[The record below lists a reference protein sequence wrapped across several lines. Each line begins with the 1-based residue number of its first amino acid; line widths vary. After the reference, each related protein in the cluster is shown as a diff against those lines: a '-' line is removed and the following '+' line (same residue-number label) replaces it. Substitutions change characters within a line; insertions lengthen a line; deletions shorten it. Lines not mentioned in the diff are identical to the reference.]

1 MGERILGIDLTDQGA
16 GVMFSDSEQSFHV
29 PAAICRDKK
38 HDQWYVGEEA
48 YEKALSGKGIITD
61 RLVSLA
67 LKGGT
72 ATVRGVRYEGTE
84 LLVRFLGMVRE
95 GCLQAS
101 GGEAP
106 AYTVLVLPVYD
117 RNLMERI
124 LEGLPAFG
132 FDGKNISCITRQES
146 FLYYVMNQPREIR
159 TAEVG
164 LFDLGDNALA
174 FYEFQMKRDKR
185 KLFVRV
191 DQEEMKEAFALS
203 VLTSPSGEKLAD
215 KIMSSAAERMLRR
228 KVFSAVFLTGK
239 GFDEYGWAQH
249 FMKVVCQRRKVFL
262 DGELFIKGAVVRGTS
277 LLSGKR
283 DPGFTAL
290 CSGRAAAGVTM
301 KVERN
306 GQPMEFPVLNAGDP
320 VFSSDMELRLLPESG
335 ECLEF
340 VVEPV
345 STRKKKLVRVPAPP
359 LPEREPKT
367 SYLDVSLR
375 FPDEDSMSVRMKEA
389 GFGELFPPGGA
400 SSAMEVSFS
409 SQETGPAGRDPLK
422 AALCSGTES
431 GNALRI
437 EELGLRICSAEELC
451 YCITKH
457 PLLFMDGFAGETM
470 FRFLEQGAGERVL
483 AAELRQLKENRVRDE
498 DLLLK
503 LLESTGYMSG
513 PELGEFRGKLLAF
526 RKLSG
531 PEYLKAKAEEM
542 FRLRRF
548 GKAVAVCD
556 RILAGEEE
564 KALSVRMKGAV
575 LTLKGS
581 ACANLFLFEKAFRAY
596 SEAYSLLH
604 ERDILK
610 KIWFL
615 SLLEPVIGM
624 RERFQNAVMEYA
636 AMDRVGGTDPDGAAD
651 SDGAAEPEMAGA
663 SLPLEEWEAA
673 FEAARQHA
681 AAGPGRQEIAEVF
694 ESDPVQ
700 RMKKAA
706 VTVAQWKQDYR
717 TML

>member
-38 HDQWYVGEEA
+38 HDLWYVGEEA
-48 YEKALSGKGIITD
+48 YEKALSGKGILTD

-67 LKGGT
+67 MKGGT
-72 ATVRGVRYEGTE
+72 ATMRGVRYEGTE

-95 GCLQAS
+95 GCLRAS
-101 GGEAP
+101 GGEPP
-106 AYTVLVLPVYD
+106 ACTVLVLPVYD
-117 RNLMERI
+117 RNLMECI
-124 LEGLPAFG
+124 LKELPDQG
-132 FDGKNISCITRQES
+132 FDSGTVSCITRQES

-164 LFDLGDNALA
+164 LFDLGDNSLG

-203 VLTSPSGEKLAD
+203 VLTAPSGEKIAD
-215 KIMSSAAERMLRR
+215 KIMSGAAERMLRR
-228 KVFSAVFLTGK
+228 KVFSAIFLTGK
-239 GFDEYGWAQH
+239 GFDDYGWAQH
-249 FMKVVCQRRKVFL
+249 FMKLVCQRRKVFL
-262 DGELFIKGAVVRGTS
+262 DGELFVKGAVVRGST
-277 LLSGKR
+277 LLSGKG

-301 KVERN
+301 RVERN

-320 VFSSDMELRLLPESG
+320 VFSSDMELRILPESG
-335 ECLEF
+335 EDLEF
-340 VVEPV
+340 LVEPV
-345 STRKKKLVRVPAPP
+345 STRKKKLVKVPVPS
-359 LPEREPKT
+359 LPEREEKT

-375 FPDEDSMSVRMKEA
+375 FPDEDSMHVRLKDA
-389 GFGELFPPGGA
+389 GFGELFPAGNA
-400 SSAMEVSFS
+400 SSEAEFSFS
-409 SQETGPAGRDPLK
+409 SQDPGPSSGRSPLR
-422 AALCSGTES
+422 AMLCSSTEPE
-431 GNALRI
+431 NALRI
-437 EELGLRICSAEELC
+437 EELGIRVYSAEELC

-470 FRFLEQGAGERVL
+470 FRFLEQGAGERTL
-483 AAELRQLKENRVRDE
+483 AAELRQLKENRARDE

-503 LLESTGYMSG
+503 LLEGSGYLDG
-513 PELGEFRGKLLAF
+513 PELGEFRGQLLAL

-531 PEYLKAKAEEM
+531 PEYLKEKADEM

-564 KALSVRMKGAV
+564 KALSVRLKGAV
-575 LTLKGS
+575 LVRKGS

-596 SEAYSLLH
+596 SEAYQLLH
-604 ERDILK
+604 DQEILK

-615 SLLEPVIGM
+615 SLMEPVIGI
-624 RERFQNAVMEYA
+624 RERYQAAVMEFSNS
-636 AMDRVGGTDPDGAAD
+636 G
-651 SDGAAEPEMAGA
+651 EAGD
-663 SLPLEEWEAA
+663 SLPFEEWESAY
-673 FEAARQHA
+673 EAARQHA
-681 AAGPGRQEIAEVF
+681 AAGPRKQEIARVF